1 MRTVLLYGHLGQQ
14 FGRRHRFDI
23 ATPAEA
29 LRALKAN
36 HAGFEQAL
44 LAHGGGYHIL
54 TGFDDRFAHEVAAP
68 SGEREAIRIV
78 PSVAGAGTGIGEAFA
93 MWVASSFAISTTTY
107 AVIAFAVNVAVSMVI
122 SGIANALF
130 APDTPDLRGSE
141 RPDNKPSDTFNGP
154 VNTLAQGHP
163 VPVGYG
169 RLRVGSQVISAGL
182 SVEQIPV

>member
-54 TGFDDRFAHEVAAP
+54 AIEHE
-68 SGEREAIRIV
+68 
-78 PSVAGAGTGIGEAFA
+78 GT
-93 MWVASSFAISTTTY
+93 
-107 AVIAFAVNVAVSMVI
+107 AVCEFLNRH
-122 SGIANALF
+122 GY
-130 APDTPDLRGSE
+130 PPDLQE
-141 RPDNKPSDTFNGP
+141 EAVKT
-154 VNTLAQGHP
+154 VLMQAELLCAEW
-163 VPVGYG
+163 V
-169 RLRVGSQVISAGL
+169 
-182 SVEQIPV
+182 